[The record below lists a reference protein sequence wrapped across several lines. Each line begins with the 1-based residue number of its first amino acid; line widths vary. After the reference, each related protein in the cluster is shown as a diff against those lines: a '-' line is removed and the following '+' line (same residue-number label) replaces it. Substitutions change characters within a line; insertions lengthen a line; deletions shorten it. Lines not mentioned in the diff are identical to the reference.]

1 MSQNKRED
9 VIIVCVVNQIYIYG
23 LTPMEDIALPSIPS
37 LLARPEALTARA
49 NAGDQ
54 GHP

>member
-9 VIIVCVVNQIYIYG
+9 VIIVCVVNQIYMG
-23 LTPMEDIALPSIPS
+23 LRLWRILPSIPS

-49 NAGDQ
+49 NAGYQ

>member
-9 VIIVCVVNQIYIYG
+9 VIIVCVVNQIYMG
-23 LTPMEDIALPSIPS
+23 LCLLEDIALHSIPS

-49 NAGDQ
+49 NAGYQ
-54 GHP
+54 GHT